1 MIDLLVEENDLVI
14 AKGDLVLGD
23 AQNQTL
29 EMLLISKQ
37 GEWKQFPEAG
47 CDIERMK
54 NGAIS
59 RFMERNIKIQL
70 EADGFQL
77 KKMTITPQGIDIT
90 GKYGKT

>member
-37 GEWKQFPEAG
+37 GEWKHYPEAG